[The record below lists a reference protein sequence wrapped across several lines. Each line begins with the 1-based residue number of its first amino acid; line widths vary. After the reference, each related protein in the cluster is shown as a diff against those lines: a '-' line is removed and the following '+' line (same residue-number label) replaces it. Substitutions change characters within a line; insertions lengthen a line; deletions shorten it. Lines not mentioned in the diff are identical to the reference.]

1 MAIIKYPSSTHQVPI
16 KCMKT
21 TRAFRFSVISD
32 CLAMPI
38 SSILSSIHQVIL
50 SLLGSA
56 QNGIYRINFGAAL
69 GS

>member
-1 MAIIKYPSSTHQVPI
+1 MAIIKYHQVPQTL

-38 SSILSSIHQVIL
+38 SSILSSIHQVI
-50 SLLGSA
+50 
-56 QNGIYRINFGAAL
+56 
-69 GS
+69 